1 MKENHRNKM
10 AEAAAGVR
18 AAHYLYNHPLI
29 FDDPLAIHL
38 TSASWRIIAKNRFLY
53 WLVVKRLLAPLLPIH
68 GEVLARSR
76 YTEACL
82 EEAIADGLNQYVL
95 LGAGLDSFAL
105 RRRDLTDVLMTYEL
119 DHPTTQQ
126 IKRERLARIN
136 TNLPLTLEF
145 IPIDFEQETIAS
157 VLSGSSFSQNR
168 PAFFSWL
175 GVVPYLTRDTIFNT
189 LRSLSSFAS
198 PDSQL
203 VFDYGIPQ
211 EQIEASEQP
220 AIQALRKFTQR
231 RGEPLLTELDP
242 HTLADDVAAC
252 GFELIENLS
261 STEQMTRYFANRK
274 DYLRPLAGSYF
285 ARLRVCK

>member
-18 AAHYLYNHPLI
+18 AAHKLYNRPLI

-38 TSASWRIIAKNRFLY
+38 TSTSWRIIAKNRLLY
-53 WLVVKRLLAPLLPIH
+53 WLVVKQLLAPLLPIH

-82 EEAIADGLNQYVL
+82 EEEIGNGLNQYVL

-105 RRRDLTDVLMTYEL
+105 RRRDLTDILTVYEL

-126 IKRERLARIN
+126 IKQKRLARVT
-136 TNLPLTLEF
+136 TNLPAALNF
-145 IPIDFEQETIAS
+145 IPIDFEKETIAS
-157 VLSGSSFSQNR
+157 ALSGSLFSQDR

-175 GVVPYLTRDTIFNT
+175 GVVPYLTRNAIFST
-189 LRSLSSFAS
+189 LCSLASFSSS
-198 PDSQL
+198 GSQL

-211 EQIEASEQP
+211 EQIKASEQP

-231 RGEPLLTELDP
+231 RGEPLLTEFDP

-252 GFELIENLS
+252 GFELVENLS
-261 STEQMTRYFANRK
+261 STDQMARYFSNRK